1 MLVYITN
8 SNANRILKRI
18 DYDKIPDNNTVAIYT
33 KPLYFLAPWEI
44 KKLRITKILFENFEL
59 FVKEYYQPLK
69 NEDTFMYVFE
79 GGQAAYHSSN
89 TCERL
94 SSNYTNFKI
103 PNSIKEKGTEE
114 IMKFRVWFKSNRHL
128 LEDRQDIFY
137 LHLTNTF
144 GIKVVLESTSTS
156 NSGPKIKENYDLREL
171 EQRIDEY
178 IRREYEYIKN
188 PNTPEKDILLSFRKL
203 TYLAYNKKPIKNN
216 NTNFSDDEI
225 KTFLLAYDINY
236 KKPIIELLTEYYRV
250 KNNPDMVFQGHL
262 LEQLG
267 FNPCK
272 HCCGDNFVL
281 QLLESKK

>member
-1 MLVYITN
+1 MQVYITK
-8 SNANRILKRI
+8 SNANRILKQI
-18 DYDKIPDNNTVAIYT
+18 DYDKIPDDNTVVVYT
-33 KPLYFLAPWEI
+33 KPLYFLASWEL
-44 KKLRITKILFENFEL
+44 KKLRAAKILYENFEI
-59 FVKEYYQPLK
+59 FVKEYYQPLD
-69 NEDTFMYVFE
+69 NSDTFTYVFE
-79 GGQAAYHSSN
+79 GGQAAYHSIN

-103 PNSIKEKGTEE
+103 PESIKSKGKEE
-114 IMKFRVWFKSNRHL
+114 VMKFRAWFKANRQL

-137 LHLTNTF
+137 LHLTAIF
-144 GIKVVLESTSTS
+144 GVEALQVTSTS
-156 NSGPKIKENYDLREL
+156 NSGTKIKENYDLKEL
-171 EQRIDEY
+171 EQHINDY

-225 KTFLLAYDINY
+225 RTFLLAYDRDY

-250 KNNPDMVFQGHL
+250 KNNPRMVFQGHL

-267 FNPCK
+267 FKPCSY
-272 HCCGDNFVL
+272 CFPDII
-281 QLLESKK
+281 S